1 MLKFLKN
8 IGPGTV
14 IAAAFI
20 GPGTITMCSIA
31 GSVYG
36 LDLMWA
42 LVFSLF
48 VTTILQLTAAKIG
61 LITQKGLSANLLDS
75 FNNSFFKYLSVVLV
89 LSAILVGN
97 IAYEAG
103 NISGGVLG
111 VSSIFGNLSYSF
123 NGFSIDFYSILVG
136 LLAFVILFIGN
147 TRLIERVLIA
157 LVVIMS
163 LAFLTSA
170 IIVKP
175 DFYLIIK
182 GLFIPK
188 FPEGSLLV
196 IIGLIGTTVVPYNI
210 FLHASLVSDKWS
222 GISDLKFV
230 KIDTLL
236 AVVLGG
242 IISISVMITASA
254 IGDVKIESASDL
266 ALGIEPLFGGFSKLI
281 ISLGLFAA
289 GLTSS
294 VTAPLAAAYVTCG
307 CMGWKANVRSKKFR
321 TVWFIVLFSGI
332 LFSSLDFKSVE
343 IIKFAQVANGIL
355 LPVIAIFLLIVANNK
370 KLLKNHVNG
379 YLFNFIT
386 VIIILFTMFIGIK
399 SILSVIGLNRV
410 I

>member
-1 MLKFLKN
+1 MISIKN

-31 GSVYG
+31 GSKYG

-42 LVFSLF
+42 LLFSLL
-48 VTTILQLTAAKIG
+48 VTTILQLSAAKIG
-61 LITQKGLSANLLDS
+61 LITQKGLSANLLESFDS
-75 FNNSFFKYLSVVLV
+75 QTFKYLAIALV

-97 IAYEAG
+97 TAYQAG

-111 VSSIFGNLSYSF
+111 VSSIFGQLSYSF
-123 NGFSIDFYSILVG
+123 TGFNINFYSILVG
-136 LLAFVILFIGN
+136 LLAFVILFTGN
-147 TRLIERVLIA
+147 RRFIERVLIG
-157 LVVIMS
+157 LVLIMS

-170 IIVKP
+170 IIVQP
-175 DFYLIIK
+175 DFVLIIK

-210 FLHASLVSDKWS
+210 FLHASLVSDKWDS
-222 GISDLKFV
+222 VSDLKFV

-242 IISISVMITASA
+242 IISLSVMITASA
-254 IGDVKIESASDL
+254 IGDVNIQSASDL

-307 CMGWKANVRSKKFR
+307 CMCWEANIRSKKFR
-321 TVWFIVLFSGI
+321 GIWLIVLFLGVI
-332 LFSSLDFKSVE
+332 FSSLDFSSIE

-355 LPVIAIFLLIVANNK
+355 LPVIAVFLLIVANNAR
-370 KLLKNHVNG
+370 LLNNQVNG
-379 YLFNFIT
+379 YFLNLIT
-386 VIIILFTMFIGIK
+386 IIIILFTMFIGIK
-399 SILSVIGLNRV
+399 SVLSVIGV

>member
-1 MLKFLKN
+1 MISLKN

-31 GSVYG
+31 GTKYG

-42 LVFSLF
+42 LLFSLIM
-48 VTTILQLTAAKIG
+48 TTVLQLTAAKIG
-61 LITQKGLSANLLDS
+61 LITQKGLSSNLLDS
-75 FNNSFFKYLSVVLV
+75 FDNLVFKYLALALV
-89 LSAILVGN
+89 LSAILIGN
-97 IAYEAG
+97 TAYEAG

-111 VSSIFGNLSYSF
+111 VSSIFGQLSYSY
-123 NGFSIDFYSILVG
+123 NGFIINLYSLLVG
-136 LLAFVILFIGN
+136 LLAFVILFVGN
-147 TRLIERVLIA
+147 RRLIERVLIG
-157 LVVIMS
+157 LVLIMS

-175 DFYLIIK
+175 DLYLIME

-188 FPEGSLLV
+188 LPEGSLLV
-196 IIGLIGTTVVPYNI
+196 VIGLIGTTVVPYNI

-222 GISDLKFV
+222 SISDLKFV
-230 KIDTLL
+230 KIDTFL

-242 IISISVMITASA
+242 IISISVMITASS
-254 IGDVKIESASDL
+254 IGDIKIESASDL
-266 ALGIEPLFGGFSKLI
+266 ALGIEPLFGSFSKLI

-307 CMGWKANVRSKKFR
+307 CMGWKTNVKSKKFR
-321 TVWFIVLFSGI
+321 IVWFIVLFMGI
-332 LFSSLDFKSVE
+332 LFSSLDFKSIE

-355 LPVIAIFLLIVANNK
+355 LPVIAVFLLVLANNK
-370 KLLKNHVNG
+370 RLLKSQVNG
-379 YLFNFIT
+379 YLFNLIT

-399 SILSVIGLNRV
+399 SILSVIGV

>member
-1 MLKFLKN
+1 MISIKN

-31 GSVYG
+31 GAKYG

-42 LVFSLF
+42 LLFSLL

-61 LITQKGLSANLLDS
+61 LITQKGLSANLLESFDS
-75 FNNSFFKYLSVVLV
+75 QTFKYLAIALV

-97 IAYEAG
+97 TAYQAG

-111 VSSIFGNLSYSF
+111 VSSIFGQLSYSF
-123 NGFSIDFYSILVG
+123 TGFNINFYSIIVG
-136 LLAFVILFIGN
+136 FLAFVILFTGN
-147 TRLIERVLIA
+147 RRFIERVLIG
-157 LVVIMS
+157 LVLLMS

-170 IIVKP
+170 IIVQP
-175 DFYLIIK
+175 DFILIIK
-182 GLFIPK
+182 GLFIPN

-210 FLHASLVSDKWS
+210 FLHASLVGDKWDS
-222 GISDLKFV
+222 ISDLKFV

-242 IISISVMITASA
+242 IISLSVMITASA
-254 IGDVKIESASDL
+254 IGDVNIQSASDL

-307 CMGWKANVRSKKFR
+307 CMGWEANIRSKKFR
-321 TVWFIVLFSGI
+321 GIWLIVLFLGVI
-332 LFSSLDFKSVE
+332 FSSLDFSSIE

-355 LPVIAIFLLIVANNK
+355 LPVIAVFLLIVANNAR
-370 KLLKNHVNG
+370 LLNNQVNG
-379 YLFNFIT
+379 YFLNLIT
-386 VIIILFTMFIGIK
+386 IIIILFTMFIGIK
-399 SILSVIGLNRV
+399 SVLSVIGV

>member
-1 MLKFLKN
+1 MISLKN

-31 GSVYG
+31 GAEYG

-42 LVFSLF
+42 LLFSLF

-61 LITQKGLSANLLDS
+61 LITQKGLSANLLES
-75 FNNSFFKYLSVVLV
+75 FDNKILKYLAVSLV

-97 IAYEAG
+97 TAYQAG

-111 VSSIFGNLSYSF
+111 VSSIFGQLSYSYSD
-123 NGFSIDFYSILVG
+123 FSINFYSILVG
-136 LLAFVILFIGN
+136 LLAFVILFTGSR
-147 TRLIERVLIA
+147 RLIERVLIG
-157 LVVIMS
+157 LVLVMS

-170 IIVKP
+170 TIVKP
-175 DFYLIIK
+175 DFYLILK

-188 FPEGSLLV
+188 FPEGSLFI

-222 GISDLKFV
+222 RISDLKFV
-230 KIDTLL
+230 KTDTLL

-242 IISISVMITASA
+242 IISMSVMVTASA
-254 IGDVKIESASDL
+254 IGDVKIQSASDL

-294 VTAPLAAAYVTCG
+294 VTAPLASAYVTCG
-307 CMGWKANVRSKKFR
+307 CMGWKASVRSKRFR
-321 TVWFIVLFSGI
+321 VVWFVVLFMGV
-332 LFSSLDFKSVE
+332 LFSSLNFKSIE
-343 IIKFAQVANGIL
+343 IIKFAQFANGIL
-355 LPVIAIFLLIVANNK
+355 LPVIAVFLLIVANNNR
-370 KLLKNHVNG
+370 LLKNHSNG
-379 YLFNFIT
+379 YLLNLIT
-386 VIIILFTMFIGIK
+386 LIIILFTMFIGIK
-399 SILSVIGLNRV
+399 SVLSVIG
-410 I
+410 II

>member
-1 MLKFLKN
+1 MISLKN

-31 GSVYG
+31 GTMYG

-42 LVFSLF
+42 LLFSLIM
-48 VTTILQLTAAKIG
+48 TTVLQLTAAKIG
-61 LITQKGLSANLLDS
+61 LITQKGLSSNLLDS
-75 FNNSFFKYLSVVLV
+75 FDNLVFKYLALALV
-89 LSAILVGN
+89 LSAILIGN
-97 IAYEAG
+97 TAYEAG

-111 VSSIFGNLSYSF
+111 VSSIFGQLSYSY
-123 NGFSIDFYSILVG
+123 NGFIINLYSLLVG
-136 LLAFVILFIGN
+136 LLAFVILFVGN
-147 TRLIERVLIA
+147 RRLIERVLIG
-157 LVVIMS
+157 LVLIMS

-175 DFYLIIK
+175 DFYLIME

-188 FPEGSLLV
+188 LPEGSLLV
-196 IIGLIGTTVVPYNI
+196 VIGLIGTTVVPYNI

-222 GISDLKFV
+222 SISDLKFV

-242 IISISVMITASA
+242 IISISVMITASS
-254 IGDVKIESASDL
+254 IGDIKIESASDL
-266 ALGIEPLFGGFSKLI
+266 ALGIEPLFGSFSKLI

-307 CMGWKANVRSKKFR
+307 CMGWKTNVKSKKFR
-321 TVWFIVLFSGI
+321 IVWFIVLFMGI
-332 LFSSLDFKSVE
+332 LFSSLDFKSIE

-355 LPVIAIFLLIVANNK
+355 LPVIAVFLLVVANNK
-370 KLLKNHVNG
+370 RLLKSQVNG
-379 YLFNFIT
+379 YLFNLIS

-399 SILSVIGLNRV
+399 SILSVIGV

>member
-1 MLKFLKN
+1 MISIKN

-31 GSVYG
+31 GAKYG

-42 LVFSLF
+42 LLFSLL

-61 LITQKGLSANLLDS
+61 LITQKGLSANLLESFDS
-75 FNNSFFKYLSVVLV
+75 QTFKYLAIALV

-97 IAYEAG
+97 TAYQAG

-111 VSSIFGNLSYSF
+111 VSSIFGQLSYSF
-123 NGFSIDFYSILVG
+123 TGFNINFYSILVG
-136 LLAFVILFIGN
+136 LLAFVILFTGN
-147 TRLIERVLIA
+147 RRFIERVLIG
-157 LVVIMS
+157 LVLIMS

-170 IIVKP
+170 IIVQP
-175 DFYLIIK
+175 DFVLIIK

-210 FLHASLVSDKWS
+210 FLHASLVSDKWDS
-222 GISDLKFV
+222 VSDLKFV

-242 IISISVMITASA
+242 IISLSVMITASA
-254 IGDVKIESASDL
+254 IGDVNIQSASDL

-307 CMGWKANVRSKKFR
+307 CMRWEVNIRSKKFR
-321 TVWFIVLFSGI
+321 GIWLIVLFLGVI
-332 LFSSLDFKSVE
+332 FSSLDFSSIE

-355 LPVIAIFLLIVANNK
+355 LPVIAVFLLIVANNAR
-370 KLLKNHVNG
+370 LLNNQVNG
-379 YLFNFIT
+379 YFLNLIT
-386 VIIILFTMFIGIK
+386 IIIILFTMFIGIK
-399 SILSVIGLNRV
+399 SVLSVIGV

>member
-1 MLKFLKN
+1 MISLKN

-31 GSVYG
+31 GTMYG

-42 LVFSLF
+42 LLFSLIM
-48 VTTILQLTAAKIG
+48 TTVLQLTAAKIG
-61 LITQKGLSANLLDS
+61 LITQKGLSSNLLDS
-75 FNNSFFKYLSVVLV
+75 FDNLVFKYLALALV
-89 LSAILVGN
+89 LSAILIGN
-97 IAYEAG
+97 TAYEAG

-111 VSSIFGNLSYSF
+111 VSSIFGQLSYSY
-123 NGFSIDFYSILVG
+123 NGFIINLYSLLVG
-136 LLAFVILFIGN
+136 LLAFVILFVGN
-147 TRLIERVLIA
+147 RRLIERVLIG
-157 LVVIMS
+157 LVLIMS

-175 DFYLIIK
+175 DFYLIIE

-188 FPEGSLLV
+188 LPEGSLLV
-196 IIGLIGTTVVPYNI
+196 VIGLIGTTVVPYNI

-222 GISDLKFV
+222 SISDLKFV

-242 IISISVMITASA
+242 IISISVMITASS
-254 IGDVKIESASDL
+254 IGDIKIESASDL
-266 ALGIEPLFGGFSKLI
+266 ALGIEPLFGSFSKLI

-307 CMGWKANVRSKKFR
+307 CMGWKTNVKSKKFR
-321 TVWFIVLFSGI
+321 IVWFIVLFMGI
-332 LFSSLDFKSVE
+332 SFSSLDFKSIE

-355 LPVIAIFLLIVANNK
+355 LPVIAVFLLVLANNK
-370 KLLKNHVNG
+370 RLLKSQVNS
-379 YLFNFIT
+379 YLFNLIT

-399 SILSVIGLNRV
+399 SILSVIGV

>member
-1 MLKFLKN
+1 MISLKN

-31 GSVYG
+31 GTMYG

-42 LVFSLF
+42 LLFSLIM
-48 VTTILQLTAAKIG
+48 TTVLQLTAAKIG
-61 LITQKGLSANLLDS
+61 LITQKGLSSNLLDS
-75 FNNSFFKYLSVVLV
+75 FDNLVFKYLALVLV
-89 LSAILVGN
+89 LSAILIGN
-97 IAYEAG
+97 TAYEAG

-111 VSSIFGNLSYSF
+111 VSSIFGQLSYSY
-123 NGFSIDFYSILVG
+123 NGFIINLYSLLVG
-136 LLAFVILFIGN
+136 LLAFVILFVGN
-147 TRLIERVLIA
+147 RRLIERVLIG
-157 LVVIMS
+157 LVLIMS

-175 DFYLIIK
+175 DFYLIIE

-188 FPEGSLLV
+188 LPEGSLLV
-196 IIGLIGTTVVPYNI
+196 VIGLIGTTVVPYNI

-222 GISDLKFV
+222 SISDLKFV

-242 IISISVMITASA
+242 IVSISVMITASS
-254 IGDVKIESASDL
+254 IGDIKIESASDL
-266 ALGIEPLFGGFSKLI
+266 ALGIEPLFGSFSKLI

-307 CMGWKANVRSKKFR
+307 CMGWKTNVKSKKFR
-321 TVWFIVLFSGI
+321 IVWFIVLFMGI
-332 LFSSLDFKSVE
+332 SFSSLDFKSIE

-355 LPVIAIFLLIVANNK
+355 LPVIAVFLLVVANNK
-370 KLLKNHVNG
+370 RLLKSQVNG
-379 YLFNFIT
+379 YLFNLIT

-399 SILSVIGLNRV
+399 SILSVIGV

>member
-1 MLKFLKN
+1 MISIKN

-31 GSVYG
+31 GSEYG

-42 LVFSLF
+42 LLFSLL

-61 LITQKGLSANLLDS
+61 LITQKGLSANLLESFDS
-75 FNNSFFKYLSVVLV
+75 QTFKYLAIALV

-97 IAYEAG
+97 TAYQAG

-111 VSSIFGNLSYSF
+111 VSSIFGQLSYSF
-123 NGFSIDFYSILVG
+123 TGFNINFYSILVG
-136 LLAFVILFIGN
+136 LLAFVILYTGN
-147 TRLIERVLIA
+147 RRFIERVLIG
-157 LVVIMS
+157 LVLIMS

-170 IIVKP
+170 IIVQP
-175 DFYLIIK
+175 DFVLIIK
-182 GLFIPK
+182 GLFIPN

-210 FLHASLVSDKWS
+210 FLHASLVSDKWDS
-222 GISDLKFV
+222 VSDLKFV

-242 IISISVMITASA
+242 IISLSVMITASA
-254 IGDVKIESASDL
+254 IGDVNIQSASDL

-307 CMGWKANVRSKKFR
+307 CMGWEANIRSKKFR
-321 TVWFIVLFSGI
+321 GIWLIVLFLGVI
-332 LFSSLDFKSVE
+332 FSSLDFSSIE

-355 LPVIAIFLLIVANNK
+355 LPVIAVFLLIVANNAR
-370 KLLKNHVNG
+370 LLNNQVNG
-379 YLFNFIT
+379 YFLNLIT
-386 VIIILFTMFIGIK
+386 IIIILFTMFIGIK
-399 SILSVIGLNRV
+399 SVLSVIGV

>member
-1 MLKFLKN
+1 MISLKN

-31 GSVYG
+31 GTMYG

-42 LVFSLF
+42 LLFSLIM
-48 VTTILQLTAAKIG
+48 TTVLQLTAAKIG
-61 LITQKGLSANLLDS
+61 LITQKGLSSNLLDS
-75 FNNSFFKYLSVVLV
+75 FDNLVFKYLALALV
-89 LSAILVGN
+89 LSAILIGN
-97 IAYEAG
+97 TAYEAG

-111 VSSIFGNLSYSF
+111 VSSIFGQLSYSY
-123 NGFSIDFYSILVG
+123 NGFIINLYSLLVG
-136 LLAFVILFIGN
+136 LLAFVILFVGN
-147 TRLIERVLIA
+147 RRLIERVLIG
-157 LVVIMS
+157 LVLIMS

-175 DFYLIIK
+175 DFYLIIE

-188 FPEGSLLV
+188 LPEGSLLV
-196 IIGLIGTTVVPYNI
+196 VIGLIGTTVVPYNI

-222 GISDLKFV
+222 SISDLKFV

-242 IISISVMITASA
+242 IVSISVMITASS
-254 IGDVKIESASDL
+254 IGDIKIESASDL
-266 ALGIEPLFGGFSKLI
+266 ALGIEPLFGSFSKLI

-307 CMGWKANVRSKKFR
+307 CMGWKTNVKSKKFR
-321 TVWFIVLFSGI
+321 IVWFIVLFMGI
-332 LFSSLDFKSVE
+332 SFSSLDFKSIE

-355 LPVIAIFLLIVANNK
+355 LPVIAVFLLVVANNK
-370 KLLKNHVNG
+370 RLLKSQVNG
-379 YLFNFIT
+379 YLFNLIT

-399 SILSVIGLNRV
+399 SILSVIGV

>member
-1 MLKFLKN
+1 MISLKN

-31 GSVYG
+31 GAEYG

-42 LVFSLF
+42 LLFSLF

-61 LITQKGLSANLLDS
+61 LITQKGLSANLLES
-75 FNNSFFKYLSVVLV
+75 FDNKILKYLAVALV

-97 IAYEAG
+97 TAYQAG

-111 VSSIFGNLSYSF
+111 VSSIFGQLSYSYTD
-123 NGFSIDFYSILVG
+123 FSINFYSILVG
-136 LLAFVILFIGN
+136 LLAFVILFTGSR
-147 TRLIERVLIA
+147 RLIERVLIG
-157 LVVIMS
+157 LVLVMS

-170 IIVKP
+170 TIVKP
-175 DFYLIIK
+175 DFYLILK

-188 FPEGSLLV
+188 FPQGSLFI

-222 GISDLKFV
+222 RISDLKFV
-230 KIDTLL
+230 KTDTLL

-242 IISISVMITASA
+242 IISMSVMVTASA
-254 IGDVKIESASDL
+254 IGDVKIQSASDL

-307 CMGWKANVRSKKFR
+307 CMGWKASVGSKRFR
-321 TVWFIVLFSGI
+321 VVWFVVLFMGV
-332 LFSSLDFKSVE
+332 LFSSLNFKSIE

-355 LPVIAIFLLIVANNK
+355 LPVIAVFLLIVANNNR
-370 KLLKNHVNG
+370 LLKNHSNG
-379 YLFNFIT
+379 YLLNLIT
-386 VIIILFTMFIGIK
+386 LIIILFTMFIGIK
-399 SILSVIGLNRV
+399 SVLSVIGV

>member
-1 MLKFLKN
+1 MISLKN

-31 GSVYG
+31 GTMYG

-42 LVFSLF
+42 LLFSLIM
-48 VTTILQLTAAKIG
+48 TTVLQLTSAKIG
-61 LITQKGLSANLLDS
+61 LITQKGLSSNLMDS
-75 FNNSFFKYLSVVLV
+75 FDNLVFKYLALVLV
-89 LSAILVGN
+89 LSAILIGN
-97 IAYEAG
+97 TAYEAG

-111 VSSIFGNLSYSF
+111 VSSIFGQLSYSY
-123 NGFSIDFYSILVG
+123 NGFIINLYSLLVG

-147 TRLIERVLIA
+147 RRLIERVLIG
-157 LVVIMS
+157 LVLIMS

-175 DFYLIIK
+175 DFYLIIE

-188 FPEGSLLV
+188 LPEGSLLV
-196 IIGLIGTTVVPYNI
+196 VIGLIGTTVVPYNI

-222 GISDLKFV
+222 SISDLKFV
-230 KIDTLL
+230 KTDTFL

-242 IISISVMITASA
+242 IISISVMITASS
-254 IGDVKIESASDL
+254 IGDIKIESASDL
-266 ALGIEPLFGGFSKLI
+266 ALGIEPLFGSFSKLI

-307 CMGWKANVRSKKFR
+307 CMGWKTNVKSKKFR
-321 TVWFIVLFSGI
+321 IVWFIVLFMGI
-332 LFSSLDFKSVE
+332 SFSSLDFKSIE

-355 LPVIAIFLLIVANNK
+355 LPVIAVFLLVLANNK
-370 KLLKNHVNG
+370 RLLKSQVNG
-379 YLFNFIT
+379 YLFNLIT

-399 SILSVIGLNRV
+399 SILSVIGV

>member
-1 MLKFLKN
+1 MISLKN

-31 GSVYG
+31 GTMYG

-42 LVFSLF
+42 LLFSLLM
-48 VTTILQLTAAKIG
+48 TTVLQLTAAKIG
-61 LITQKGLSANLLDS
+61 LITQKGLSSNLLDS
-75 FNNSFFKYLSVVLV
+75 FDNLVFKYLALVLV

-97 IAYEAG
+97 TAYEAG

-111 VSSIFGNLSYSF
+111 VSSIFGQLSYSY
-123 NGFSIDFYSILVG
+123 NGFIINLYSVLVG
-136 LLAFVILFIGN
+136 LLAFVILFLGN
-147 TRLIERVLIA
+147 RRLIERVLIG
-157 LVVIMS
+157 LVLMMS

-175 DFYLIIK
+175 DFYLIME

-188 FPEGSLLV
+188 LPKGSLLV
-196 IIGLIGTTVVPYNI
+196 VIGLIGTTVVPYNI

-222 GISDLKFV
+222 SISDLKFV

-242 IISISVMITASA
+242 IISISVMITASSVA
-254 IGDVKIESASDL
+254 DIKIESASDL
-266 ALGIEPLFGGFSKLI
+266 ALGIEPLFGSFSKLI

-307 CMGWKANVRSKKFR
+307 CMGWKTNVKSKKFR
-321 TVWFIVLFSGI
+321 IVWFIVLFMGI
-332 LFSSLDFKSVE
+332 LFSSLDFKSIE

-355 LPVIAIFLLIVANNK
+355 LPVIAVFLLVVANNK
-370 KLLKNHVNG
+370 RLLKSQVNG
-379 YLFNFIT
+379 YLFNLIT

-399 SILSVIGLNRV
+399 SILSVIGV

>member
-1 MLKFLKN
+1 MISIKN

-31 GSVYG
+31 GAKYG

-42 LVFSLF
+42 LLFSLL

-61 LITQKGLSANLLDS
+61 LITQKGLSANLLESFDS
-75 FNNSFFKYLSVVLV
+75 QTFKYLAIALV

-97 IAYEAG
+97 TAYQAG

-111 VSSIFGNLSYSF
+111 VSSIFGQLSYSF
-123 NGFSIDFYSILVG
+123 TGFNINFYSILVG
-136 LLAFVILFIGN
+136 LLAFVILFTGN
-147 TRLIERVLIA
+147 RRFIEKVLIG
-157 LVVIMS
+157 LVLIMS

-170 IIVKP
+170 IIVQP
-175 DFYLIIK
+175 DFVLIIK

-210 FLHASLVSDKWS
+210 FLHASLVSDKWDS
-222 GISDLKFV
+222 VSDLKFV

-242 IISISVMITASA
+242 IISLSVMITASA
-254 IGDVKIESASDL
+254 IGDVNIQSASDL

-307 CMGWKANVRSKKFR
+307 CMGWEANIRSKKFR
-321 TVWFIVLFSGI
+321 GIWLIVLFLGVI
-332 LFSSLDFKSVE
+332 FSSLDFSSIE

-355 LPVIAIFLLIVANNK
+355 LPVIAVFLLIVANNAR
-370 KLLKNHVNG
+370 LLNNQVNG
-379 YLFNFIT
+379 YFLNLIT
-386 VIIILFTMFIGIK
+386 IIIILFTMFIGIK
-399 SILSVIGLNRV
+399 SVLSVIGV

>member
-1 MLKFLKN
+1 MISLKN

-31 GSVYG
+31 GTMYG

-42 LVFSLF
+42 LLFSLLM
-48 VTTILQLTAAKIG
+48 TTVLQLTAAKIG
-61 LITQKGLSANLLDS
+61 LITQKGLSSNLLDS
-75 FNNSFFKYLSVVLV
+75 FDNLVFKYLALVLV

-97 IAYEAG
+97 TAYEAG

-111 VSSIFGNLSYSF
+111 VSSIFGQLSYSY
-123 NGFSIDFYSILVG
+123 NGFIINLYSVLVG
-136 LLAFVILFIGN
+136 LLAFVILFLGN
-147 TRLIERVLIA
+147 RRLIERVLIG
-157 LVVIMS
+157 LVLMMS

-175 DFYLIIK
+175 DFYLIME

-188 FPEGSLLV
+188 LPKGSLLV
-196 IIGLIGTTVVPYNI
+196 VIGLIGTTVVPYNI

-242 IISISVMITASA
+242 IISISVMITASSVA
-254 IGDVKIESASDL
+254 DIKIESASDL
-266 ALGIEPLFGGFSKLI
+266 ALGIEPLFGSFSKLI

-307 CMGWKANVRSKKFR
+307 CMGWKTNVKSKKFR
-321 TVWFIVLFSGI
+321 IVWFIVLFMGI
-332 LFSSLDFKSVE
+332 LFSSLDFKSIE

-355 LPVIAIFLLIVANNK
+355 LPVIAVFLLVVANNK
-370 KLLKNHVNG
+370 RLLKSQVNG
-379 YLFNFIT
+379 YLFNLIT
-386 VIIILFTMFIGIK
+386 VIIILFAMFIGIK
-399 SILSVIGLNRV
+399 SVLSVIGV

>member
-1 MLKFLKN
+1 MKFLKN

>member
-1 MLKFLKN
+1 MISLKN

-31 GSVYG
+31 GTMYG

-42 LVFSLF
+42 LLFSLIM
-48 VTTILQLTAAKIG
+48 TTVLQLTAAKIG
-61 LITQKGLSANLLDS
+61 LITQKGLSSNLLDS
-75 FNNSFFKYLSVVLV
+75 FDNLVFKYLALALV
-89 LSAILVGN
+89 LSAILIGN
-97 IAYEAG
+97 TAYEAG

-111 VSSIFGNLSYSF
+111 VSSIFGQLSYSY
-123 NGFSIDFYSILVG
+123 NGFIINLYSLLVG
-136 LLAFVILFIGN
+136 LLAFVILFVGN
-147 TRLIERVLIA
+147 RRLIERVLIG
-157 LVVIMS
+157 LVLIMS

-175 DFYLIIK
+175 DFYLIIE

-188 FPEGSLLV
+188 LPEGSLLV
-196 IIGLIGTTVVPYNI
+196 VIGLIGTTVVPYNI

-222 GISDLKFV
+222 SISDLKFV

-242 IISISVMITASA
+242 IISISVMITASS
-254 IGDVKIESASDL
+254 IGDIKIESASDL
-266 ALGIEPLFGGFSKLI
+266 ALGIEPLFGSFSKLI

-307 CMGWKANVRSKKFR
+307 CMGWKTNVKSKKFR
-321 TVWFIVLFSGI
+321 IVWFIVLFMGI
-332 LFSSLDFKSVE
+332 SFSSLDFKSIE

-355 LPVIAIFLLIVANNK
+355 LPVIAVFLLVLANNK
-370 KLLKNHVNG
+370 RLLKSQVNG
-379 YLFNFIT
+379 YLFNLIT

-399 SILSVIGLNRV
+399 SILSVIGV

>member
-1 MLKFLKN
+1 MISIKN

-31 GSVYG
+31 GAQYG

-42 LVFSLF
+42 LLFSLL

-61 LITQKGLSANLLDS
+61 LITQKGLSANLLESFDS
-75 FNNSFFKYLSVVLV
+75 QTFKYLAIALV

-97 IAYEAG
+97 TAYQAG

-111 VSSIFGNLSYSF
+111 VSSIFGQLSYSF
-123 NGFSIDFYSILVG
+123 TGFNINFYSILVG
-136 LLAFVILFIGN
+136 LLAFVILFTGN
-147 TRLIERVLIA
+147 RRFIERVLIG
-157 LVVIMS
+157 LVLIMS

-170 IIVKP
+170 IIVQP
-175 DFYLIIK
+175 DFVLIIK

-210 FLHASLVSDKWS
+210 FLHASLVSDKWDS
-222 GISDLKFV
+222 VSDLKFV

-242 IISISVMITASA
+242 IISLSVMITASA
-254 IGDVKIESASDL
+254 IGDVNIQSASDL

-307 CMGWKANVRSKKFR
+307 CMGWEANIRSKKFR
-321 TVWFIVLFSGI
+321 GIWLIVLFLGVI
-332 LFSSLDFKSVE
+332 FSSLDFSSIE

-355 LPVIAIFLLIVANNK
+355 LPVIAVFLLIVANNAR
-370 KLLKNHVNG
+370 LLNNQVNG
-379 YLFNFIT
+379 YFLNLIT
-386 VIIILFTMFIGIK
+386 IIIILFTMFIGIK
-399 SILSVIGLNRV
+399 SVLSVIGV

>member
-1 MLKFLKN
+1 MISIKN

-31 GSVYG
+31 GSEYG

-42 LVFSLF
+42 LLFSLL

-61 LITQKGLSANLLDS
+61 LITQKGLSANLLESFDS
-75 FNNSFFKYLSVVLV
+75 QTFKYLAIALV

-97 IAYEAG
+97 TAYQAG

-111 VSSIFGNLSYSF
+111 VSSIFGQLSYSF
-123 NGFSIDFYSILVG
+123 TGFNINFYSILVG
-136 LLAFVILFIGN
+136 LLAFVILFTGN
-147 TRLIERVLIA
+147 RRFIERVLIG
-157 LVVIMS
+157 LVLIMS

-170 IIVKP
+170 IIVQP
-175 DFYLIIK
+175 DFVLIIK

-210 FLHASLVSDKWS
+210 FLHASLVSDKWDS
-222 GISDLKFV
+222 VSDLKFV

-242 IISISVMITASA
+242 IISLSVMITASA
-254 IGDVKIESASDL
+254 IGDVNIQSASDL

-307 CMGWKANVRSKKFR
+307 CMGWEANIRSKKFR
-321 TVWFIVLFSGI
+321 GIWLIVLFLGVI
-332 LFSSLDFKSVE
+332 FSSLDFSSIE

-355 LPVIAIFLLIVANNK
+355 LPVIAVFLLIVANNAR
-370 KLLKNHVNG
+370 LLNNQVNG
-379 YLFNFIT
+379 YFLNLIT
-386 VIIILFTMFIGIK
+386 IIIILFTMFIGVK
-399 SILSVIGLNRV
+399 SVLSVIGV

>member
-1 MLKFLKN
+1 MISIKN

-31 GSVYG
+31 GAKYG

-42 LVFSLF
+42 LLFSLL

-61 LITQKGLSANLLDS
+61 LITQKGLSANLLESFDS
-75 FNNSFFKYLSVVLV
+75 QTFKYLAIALV

-97 IAYEAG
+97 TAYQAG

-111 VSSIFGNLSYSF
+111 VSSIFGQLSYSF
-123 NGFSIDFYSILVG
+123 TGFNINFYSIIVG
-136 LLAFVILFIGN
+136 LLAFVILFTGN
-147 TRLIERVLIA
+147 RRFIERVLIG
-157 LVVIMS
+157 LVLIMS
-163 LAFLTSA
+163 LSFLTSA
-170 IIVKP
+170 IIVQP
-175 DFYLIIK
+175 DFVLIIK
-182 GLFIPK
+182 GLFIPN
-188 FPEGSLLV
+188 FPKGSLLV

-210 FLHASLVSDKWS
+210 FLHASLVSDKWDS
-222 GISDLKFV
+222 ISDLKFV

-242 IISISVMITASA
+242 IISLSVIITASA
-254 IGDVKIESASDL
+254 IGDVNIQSASDL

-307 CMGWKANVRSKKFR
+307 CMGWEANIRSKKFR
-321 TVWFIVLFSGI
+321 VIWLVVLFLGVI
-332 LFSSLDFKSVE
+332 FSSLDFSSID

-355 LPVIAIFLLIVANNK
+355 LPVIAVFLLIVANNAR
-370 KLLKNHVNG
+370 LLNNQVNG
-379 YLFNFIT
+379 YFLNLIT
-386 VIIILFTMFIGIK
+386 IIIILFTMFIGIK
-399 SILSVIGLNRV
+399 SVLSVIGV

>member
-1 MLKFLKN
+1 MISIKN

-31 GSVYG
+31 GSKYG

-42 LVFSLF
+42 LLFSLL

-61 LITQKGLSANLLDS
+61 LITQKGLSANLLESFDS
-75 FNNSFFKYLSVVLV
+75 QTFKYLAIALV

-97 IAYEAG
+97 TAYQAG

-111 VSSIFGNLSYSF
+111 VSSIFGQLSYSF
-123 NGFSIDFYSILVG
+123 TGFNINFYSILVG
-136 LLAFVILFIGN
+136 LLAFVILFTGN
-147 TRLIERVLIA
+147 RRFIERVLIG
-157 LVVIMS
+157 LVLIMS

-170 IIVKP
+170 IIVQP
-175 DFYLIIK
+175 DFVLIIK

-210 FLHASLVSDKWS
+210 FLHASLVSDKWDS
-222 GISDLKFV
+222 VSDLKFV

-242 IISISVMITASA
+242 IISLSVMITASA
-254 IGDVKIESASDL
+254 IGDVNIQSASDL

-307 CMGWKANVRSKKFR
+307 CMGWEANIRSKKFR
-321 TVWFIVLFSGI
+321 GIWLIVLFLGVI
-332 LFSSLDFKSVE
+332 FSSLDFSSIE

-355 LPVIAIFLLIVANNK
+355 LPVIAVFLLIVANNAR
-370 KLLKNHVNG
+370 LLNNQVNG
-379 YLFNFIT
+379 YFLNLIT
-386 VIIILFTMFIGIK
+386 IIIILFTMFIGIK
-399 SILSVIGLNRV
+399 SVLSVIGV

>member
-1 MLKFLKN
+1 MISLKN

-14 IAAAFI
+14 VAAAFI

-31 GSVYG
+31 GTMYG

-42 LVFSLF
+42 LLFSLIM
-48 VTTILQLTAAKIG
+48 TTVLQLTAAKIG
-61 LITQKGLSANLLDS
+61 LITQKGLSSNLLDS
-75 FNNSFFKYLSVVLV
+75 FDNLVFKYLALALV
-89 LSAILVGN
+89 LSAILIGN
-97 IAYEAG
+97 TAYEAG

-111 VSSIFGNLSYSF
+111 VSSIFGQLSYSY
-123 NGFSIDFYSILVG
+123 NGFIINLYSLLVG
-136 LLAFVILFIGN
+136 LLAFVILFVGN
-147 TRLIERVLIA
+147 RRLIERVLIG
-157 LVVIMS
+157 LVLIMS

-175 DFYLIIK
+175 DLYLIME

-188 FPEGSLLV
+188 LPEGSLLV
-196 IIGLIGTTVVPYNI
+196 VIGLIGTTVVPYNI

-222 GISDLKFV
+222 SISDLKFV
-230 KIDTLL
+230 KTDTFL

-242 IISISVMITASA
+242 IISISVMITASS
-254 IGDVKIESASDL
+254 IGDINIESASDL
-266 ALGIEPLFGGFSKLI
+266 ALGIEPLFGSFSKLI

-307 CMGWKANVRSKKFR
+307 CMGWKTNVKSKKFR
-321 TVWFIVLFSGI
+321 IVWFLLLFMGV
-332 LFSSLDFKSVE
+332 LFSSLDFKSIE

-355 LPVIAIFLLIVANNK
+355 LPVIAVFLLVVANNK
-370 KLLKNHVNG
+370 RLLKGQVNG
-379 YLFNFIT
+379 YLFNLIT
-386 VIIILFTMFIGIK
+386 IIIILFTMFIGIK
-399 SILSVIGLNRV
+399 SILSVIGV

>member
-1 MLKFLKN
+1 MISLKN

-31 GSVYG
+31 GTMYG

-42 LVFSLF
+42 LLFSLIM
-48 VTTILQLTAAKIG
+48 TTVLQLTAAKIG
-61 LITQKGLSANLLDS
+61 LITQKGLSSNLLDS
-75 FNNSFFKYLSVVLV
+75 FDNLVFKYLALALV
-89 LSAILVGN
+89 LSAILIGN
-97 IAYEAG
+97 TAYEAG

-111 VSSIFGNLSYSF
+111 VSSIFGQLSYSY
-123 NGFSIDFYSILVG
+123 NGFIINLYSLLVG
-136 LLAFVILFIGN
+136 LLAFVILFVGN
-147 TRLIERVLIA
+147 RRLIERVLIG
-157 LVVIMS
+157 LVLIMS

-175 DFYLIIK
+175 DFYLIIE

-188 FPEGSLLV
+188 LPEGSLLV
-196 IIGLIGTTVVPYNI
+196 VIGLIGTTVVPYNI

-222 GISDLKFV
+222 SISDLKFV
-230 KIDTLL
+230 KIDTFL

-242 IISISVMITASA
+242 IISISVMITASS
-254 IGDVKIESASDL
+254 IGDIKIESASDL
-266 ALGIEPLFGGFSKLI
+266 ALGIEPLFGSFSKLI

-307 CMGWKANVRSKKFR
+307 CMGWKTNVKSKKFR
-321 TVWFIVLFSGI
+321 IVWFIVLFMGI
-332 LFSSLDFKSVE
+332 SFSSLDFKSIE

-355 LPVIAIFLLIVANNK
+355 LPVIAVFLLVLANNK
-370 KLLKNHVNG
+370 RLLKSQVNG
-379 YLFNFIT
+379 YLFNLIT

-399 SILSVIGLNRV
+399 SILSVIGV

>member
-1 MLKFLKN
+1 MISLKN

-31 GSVYG
+31 GTMYG

-42 LVFSLF
+42 LLFSLIM
-48 VTTILQLTAAKIG
+48 TTVLQLTAAKIG
-61 LITQKGLSANLLDS
+61 LITQKGLSSNLLDS
-75 FNNSFFKYLSVVLV
+75 FDNLVFKYLALVLV

-97 IAYEAG
+97 TAYEAG

-111 VSSIFGNLSYSF
+111 VSSIFGQLSYSY
-123 NGFSIDFYSILVG
+123 NGFIINLYSLLVG
-136 LLAFVILFIGN
+136 LLAFVILFVGN
-147 TRLIERVLIA
+147 RRLIERVLIG
-157 LVVIMS
+157 LVLMMS

-175 DFYLIIK
+175 DFYLIME

-188 FPEGSLLV
+188 LPKGSLLV
-196 IIGLIGTTVVPYNI
+196 VIGLIGTTVVPYNI

-242 IISISVMITASA
+242 IISISVMITASS
-254 IGDVKIESASDL
+254 IGDIKIESASDL
-266 ALGIEPLFGGFSKLI
+266 ALGIEPLFGSFSKLI

-307 CMGWKANVRSKKFR
+307 CMGWKTNVKSKKFR
-321 TVWFIVLFSGI
+321 IVWFIVLFMGI
-332 LFSSLDFKSVE
+332 SFSSLDFKSIE

-355 LPVIAIFLLIVANNK
+355 LPVIAVFLLVLANNK
-370 KLLKNHVNG
+370 RLLKSQVNG
-379 YLFNFIT
+379 YLFNLIT

-399 SILSVIGLNRV
+399 SILSVIGV

>member
-1 MLKFLKN
+1 MISLKN

-31 GSVYG
+31 GTMYG

-42 LVFSLF
+42 LLFSLIM
-48 VTTILQLTAAKIG
+48 TTVLQLTAAKIG
-61 LITQKGLSANLLDS
+61 LITQKGLSSNLLDS
-75 FNNSFFKYLSVVLV
+75 FDNLVFKYLALALV
-89 LSAILVGN
+89 LSAILIGN
-97 IAYEAG
+97 TAYEAG

-111 VSSIFGNLSYSF
+111 VSSIFGQLSYSY
-123 NGFSIDFYSILVG
+123 NGFIINLYSLLVG
-136 LLAFVILFIGN
+136 LLAFVILFVGN
-147 TRLIERVLIA
+147 RRLIERVLIG
-157 LVVIMS
+157 LVLIMS

-175 DFYLIIK
+175 DLYLIME

-188 FPEGSLLV
+188 LPEGSLLV
-196 IIGLIGTTVVPYNI
+196 VIGLIGTTVVPYNI

-222 GISDLKFV
+222 SISDLKFV
-230 KIDTLL
+230 KIDTFL

-242 IISISVMITASA
+242 IISISVMITASS
-254 IGDVKIESASDL
+254 IGDIKIESASDL
-266 ALGIEPLFGGFSKLI
+266 ALGIEPLFGSFSKLI

-307 CMGWKANVRSKKFR
+307 CMGWKTNVKSKKFR
-321 TVWFIVLFSGI
+321 IVWFIVLFMGI
-332 LFSSLDFKSVE
+332 SFSSLDFKSIE

-355 LPVIAIFLLIVANNK
+355 LPVIAVFLLVLANNK
-370 KLLKNHVNG
+370 RLLKSQVNG
-379 YLFNFIT
+379 YLFNLIT

-399 SILSVIGLNRV
+399 SILSVIGV

>member
-1 MLKFLKN
+1 MISLKN

-31 GSVYG
+31 GAEYG

-42 LVFSLF
+42 LLFSLF

-61 LITQKGLSANLLDS
+61 LITQKGLSANLLES
-75 FNNSFFKYLSVVLV
+75 FDNKILKYLAVALV

-97 IAYEAG
+97 TAYQAG

-111 VSSIFGNLSYSF
+111 VSSIFGQLSYSYTD
-123 NGFSIDFYSILVG
+123 FSINFYSILVG
-136 LLAFVILFIGN
+136 LLAFVILFTGSR
-147 TRLIERVLIA
+147 RLIERVLIG
-157 LVVIMS
+157 LVLIMS

-175 DFYLIIK
+175 DFYLILK

-188 FPEGSLLV
+188 FPEKSLFI

-222 GISDLKFV
+222 RISDLKFV
-230 KIDTLL
+230 KTDTLL

-242 IISISVMITASA
+242 IISMSVMVTASA
-254 IGDVKIESASDL
+254 IGDVKIQSASDL
-266 ALGIEPLFGGFSKLI
+266 ALGIEPLFGSFSKLI

-307 CMGWKANVRSKKFR
+307 CMGWNANVRSKRFR
-321 TVWFIVLFSGI
+321 VVWVVVLFMGV
-332 LFSSLDFKSVE
+332 LFSSLDFKSIE

-355 LPVIAIFLLIVANNK
+355 LPVIAVFLLIVANNNR
-370 KLLKNHVNG
+370 LLKNHSNG
-379 YLFNFIT
+379 YLLNLISL
-386 VIIILFTMFIGIK
+386 IIIVFTMFIGIK
-399 SILSVIGLNRV
+399 SVLSVIG
-410 I
+410 II

>member
-1 MLKFLKN
+1 MISIKN

-31 GSVYG
+31 GSEYG

-42 LVFSLF
+42 LLFSLL

-61 LITQKGLSANLLDS
+61 LITQKGLSANLLESFDS
-75 FNNSFFKYLSVVLV
+75 QTFKYLAIALV

-97 IAYEAG
+97 TAYQAG

-111 VSSIFGNLSYSF
+111 VSSIFGQLSYSF
-123 NGFSIDFYSILVG
+123 TGFNINFYSILVG
-136 LLAFVILFIGN
+136 LLAFVILFTGN
-147 TRLIERVLIA
+147 RRFIERVLIG
-157 LVVIMS
+157 LVLIMS

-170 IIVKP
+170 IIVQP
-175 DFYLIIK
+175 DFVLIIK

-210 FLHASLVSDKWS
+210 FLHASLVSDKWDS
-222 GISDLKFV
+222 VSDLKFV

-242 IISISVMITASA
+242 IISLSVMITASA
-254 IGDVKIESASDL
+254 IGDVNIQSASDL

-307 CMGWKANVRSKKFR
+307 CMGWEANIRSKKFR
-321 TVWFIVLFSGI
+321 GIWLIVLFLGVI
-332 LFSSLDFKSVE
+332 FSSLDFSSIE

-355 LPVIAIFLLIVANNK
+355 LPVIAVFLLIVANNAR
-370 KLLKNHVNG
+370 LLNNQVNG
-379 YLFNFIT
+379 YFLNLIT
-386 VIIILFTMFIGIK
+386 IIIILFTMFIGIK
-399 SILSVIGLNRV
+399 SVLSVIGV

>member
-1 MLKFLKN
+1 LISIKN

-31 GSVYG
+31 GSKYG

-42 LVFSLF
+42 LLFSLL
-48 VTTILQLTAAKIG
+48 VTTILQLSAAKIG
-61 LITQKGLSANLLDS
+61 LITQKGLSANLLESFDS
-75 FNNSFFKYLSVVLV
+75 QTFKYLAIALV

-97 IAYEAG
+97 TAYQAG

-111 VSSIFGNLSYSF
+111 VSSIFGQLSYSF
-123 NGFSIDFYSILVG
+123 TGFNINFYSIIVG
-136 LLAFVILFIGN
+136 LLAFVILFTGN
-147 TRLIERVLIA
+147 RRFIERVLIG
-157 LVVIMS
+157 LVLIMS

-170 IIVKP
+170 IIVQP
-175 DFYLIIK
+175 DFVLIIK

-210 FLHASLVSDKWS
+210 FLHASLVSDKWDS
-222 GISDLKFV
+222 VSDLKFV

-242 IISISVMITASA
+242 IISLSVMITASA
-254 IGDVKIESASDL
+254 IGDVNIQSASDL

-307 CMGWKANVRSKKFR
+307 CMGWEANIRSKKFR
-321 TVWFIVLFSGI
+321 GIWLIVLFLGVI
-332 LFSSLDFKSVE
+332 FSSLDFSSIE

-355 LPVIAIFLLIVANNK
+355 LPVIAVFLLIVANNAR
-370 KLLKNHVNG
+370 LLNNQVNG
-379 YLFNFIT
+379 YFLNLIT
-386 VIIILFTMFIGIK
+386 IIIILFTMFIGIK
-399 SILSVIGLNRV
+399 SVLSVIGV

>member
-1 MLKFLKN
+1 MISIKN

-31 GSVYG
+31 GAKYG

-42 LVFSLF
+42 LLFSLL

-61 LITQKGLSANLLDS
+61 LITQKGLSANLLESFDS
-75 FNNSFFKYLSVVLV
+75 QTFKYLAIALV

-97 IAYEAG
+97 TAYQAG

-111 VSSIFGNLSYSF
+111 VSSIFGQLSYSF
-123 NGFSIDFYSILVG
+123 TGFNINFYSILVG
-136 LLAFVILFIGN
+136 LLAFVILFTGN
-147 TRLIERVLIA
+147 RRFIERVLIG
-157 LVVIMS
+157 LVLIMS

-170 IIVKP
+170 IIVQP
-175 DFYLIIK
+175 DFVLIIK

-210 FLHASLVSDKWS
+210 FLHASLVSDKWD

-230 KIDTLL
+230 KTDTLL
-236 AVVLGG
+236 ALVLGG
-242 IISISVMITASA
+242 IISLSVMITASV
-254 IGDVKIESASDL
+254 IGDVNIQSASDL

-307 CMGWKANVRSKKFR
+307 CMRWEANIRSKKFR
-321 TVWFIVLFSGI
+321 GIWLIVLFLGVI
-332 LFSSLDFKSVE
+332 FSSLDFSSIE

-355 LPVIAIFLLIVANNK
+355 LPVIAVFLLIVANNAR
-370 KLLKNHVNG
+370 LLNNQVNG
-379 YLFNFIT
+379 CFLNLIT
-386 VIIILFTMFIGIK
+386 IIIILFTMFIGIK
-399 SILSVIGLNRV
+399 SVLSVIGV

>member
-1 MLKFLKN
+1 MISLKN

-31 GSVYG
+31 GAKYG

-42 LVFSLF
+42 LLFSLL

-61 LITQKGLSANLLDS
+61 LITQKGLSANLLESFDS
-75 FNNSFFKYLSVVLV
+75 QTFKYLAIALV

-97 IAYEAG
+97 TAYQAG

-111 VSSIFGNLSYSF
+111 VSSIFGQLSYSF
-123 NGFSIDFYSILVG
+123 TGFNINFYSIIVG
-136 LLAFVILFIGN
+136 LLAFVILFTGN
-147 TRLIERVLIA
+147 RRFIERVLIG
-157 LVVIMS
+157 LVLIMS
-163 LAFLTSA
+163 LSFLTSA
-170 IIVKP
+170 IIVQP
-175 DFYLIIK
+175 DFILIIK
-182 GLFIPK
+182 GLFIPN
-188 FPEGSLLV
+188 FPKGSLLV

-210 FLHASLVSDKWS
+210 FLHASLVSDKWDS
-222 GISDLKFV
+222 ISDLKFV

-242 IISISVMITASA
+242 IISLSVMITASA
-254 IGDVKIESASDL
+254 IGDVNIQSASDL

-307 CMGWKANVRSKKFR
+307 CMGWEANIRSKKFR
-321 TVWFIVLFSGI
+321 GIWLIVLFLGVI
-332 LFSSLDFKSVE
+332 FSSLDFSSIE

-355 LPVIAIFLLIVANNK
+355 LPVIAVFLLIVANNAR
-370 KLLKNHVNG
+370 LLNNQVNG
-379 YLFNFIT
+379 YFLNLIT
-386 VIIILFTMFIGIK
+386 IIIILFTMFIGIK
-399 SILSVIGLNRV
+399 SVLSVIGV

>member
-1 MLKFLKN
+1 MISLKN

-31 GSVYG
+31 GTMYG

-42 LVFSLF
+42 LLFSLLM
-48 VTTILQLTAAKIG
+48 TTVLQLTAAKIG
-61 LITQKGLSANLLDS
+61 LITQKGLSSNLLDS
-75 FNNSFFKYLSVVLV
+75 FDNLVFKYLALVLV

-97 IAYEAG
+97 TAYEAG

-111 VSSIFGNLSYSF
+111 VSSIFGQLSYSY
-123 NGFSIDFYSILVG
+123 NGFIINLYSVLVG
-136 LLAFVILFIGN
+136 LLAFVILFLGN
-147 TRLIERVLIA
+147 RRLIERVLIG
-157 LVVIMS
+157 LVLMMS

-175 DFYLIIK
+175 DFYLIME

-188 FPEGSLLV
+188 LPKGSLLV
-196 IIGLIGTTVVPYNI
+196 VIGLIGTTVVPYNI

-222 GISDLKFV
+222 SISDLKFV

-242 IISISVMITASA
+242 VISISVMITASSVA
-254 IGDVKIESASDL
+254 DIKIESASDL
-266 ALGIEPLFGGFSKLI
+266 ALGIEPLFGSFSKLI

-307 CMGWKANVRSKKFR
+307 CMGWKTNVKSKKFR
-321 TVWFIVLFSGI
+321 IVWFIVLFMGI
-332 LFSSLDFKSVE
+332 LFSSLGFKSIE

-355 LPVIAIFLLIVANNK
+355 LPVIAVFLLVVANNK
-370 KLLKNHVNG
+370 RLLKSQVNG
-379 YLFNFIT
+379 YLFNLIT

-399 SILSVIGLNRV
+399 SILSVIGV